1 MLLKLEKQNK
11 NIAEVVGIINKL
23 YEKYV
28 GFTENFGDVGK
39 SIENAQKS
47 YTKALGQLTDG
58 KGNMSKLFNDI
69 KQKSG
74 ITTNK
79 NIALEYKDE

>member
-1 MLLKLEKQNK
+1 
-11 NIAEVVGIINKL
+11 IINKL

-28 GFTENFGDVGK
+28 AFTDSFANMGK
-39 SIENAQKS
+39 NLAKAQES
-47 YTKALGQLTDG
+47 YNESCKQLTSG
-58 KGNMSKLFNDI
+58 RGNMSRLFNDI

-79 NIALEYKDE
+79 TIALEYKDE

>member
-1 MLLKLEKQNK
+1 MEKQSK
-11 NIAEVVGIINKL
+11 NINDVVVIINKL

-28 GFTENFGDVGK
+28 AFTESFANMGK
-39 SIENAQKS
+39 GLESAN
-47 YTKALGQLTDG
+47 KAYDKARGQLVEG
-58 KGNMSKLFNDI
+58 NGNMSKLFNDV

-79 NIALEYKDE
+79 TIALEYKDE

>member
-1 MLLKLEKQNK
+1 MLYLILKNQ
-11 NIAEVVGIINKL
+11 IINKL

-28 GFTENFGDVGK
+28 LFTESFASIGK
-39 SIENAQKS
+39 SLESASKT
-47 YTKALGQLTDG
+47 YDKARGQLVDG
-58 KGNMSKLFNDI
+58 NSNMSKLFNDV